1 MRRLSVSLLLLLAAP
16 FTLAQ
21 TPSTPPDVSQN
32 LPVPKFT
39 AGQVLGN
46 YQGLSGNLGCPV
58 GFTASRQATGQIM
71 SAGDT
76 RQPGPVQGLHLTLKN
91 LKNMPAIESI
101 EVTVYGTSQKG
112 LYLPVGTPSTGTVSK
127 TFALHRTSDDAS
139 LTDADVWMH
148 LAGSLR
154 SANLISVTY
163 VDGTSWQAIGN
174 FQCRAVPSNFVLVG
188 HK

>member
-1 MRRLSVSLLLLLAAP
+1 MYRLSASLLLLLACT
-16 FTLAQ
+16 FTFAQ
-21 TPSTPPDVSQN
+21 TSSNPPDVSKD

-39 AGQVLGN
+39 TGQVFVN

-58 GFTASRQATGQIM
+58 GFAANRQAPVQIM
-71 SAGDT
+71 SADDA
-76 RQPGPVQGLHLTLKN
+76 RRSGPTQGLHLTLKN

-112 LYLPVGTPSTGTVSK
+112 LYLPVDKQSTGTVSK
-127 TFALHRTSDDAS
+127 TFELRRTSDDAS

-154 SANLISVTY
+154 SANLISITY
-163 VDGTSWQAIGN
+163 VDGSTWHASEGLK
-174 FQCRAVPSNFVLVG
+174 CRAVPSNIVLVG
-188 HK
+188 SK